1 MPGGG
6 VAIIRAGHVL
16 DGLLNQVEGDE
27 AVGVRLVQHALSAPL
42 MLIADNAGH
51 PGQVVLE
58 HVSTGEGDW
67 GFDAELGEYCHLMDR
82 GIVDP
87 VKVTRSALENAG
99 SIAGMMLTTQAI
111 ITEIPEEKPLPQD
124 MQDFMHD

>member
-1 MPGGG
+1 
-6 VAIIRAGHVL
+6 
-16 DGLLNQVEGDE
+16 
-27 AVGVRLVQHALSAPL
+27 

-51 PGQVVLE
+51 SGEVVLDR
-58 HVSTGEGDW
+58 VRTSEGNW
-67 GFDAELGEYCHLMDR
+67 GFDAEAGEYCDLVAK

-99 SIAGMMLTTQAI
+99 SIAAMMLTTQAV
-111 ITEIPEEKPLPQD
+111 ITEIPEEKPLPAD